1 MEKYLEKYL
10 IKQKLITLKELK
22 MVKGNKKKVI
32 SSCIFIPESPKIYE
46 KAFSYFTGVIKS
58 IETFNTMMDK
68 KWIYRLYV
76 DDLFFRGLKKE
87 GSKMHYAYN
96 NVSSNSS
103 SPEMS
108 KYSIKKVETPKSY
121 RKTVKRNIRK
131 HRDNLKKLQTLL
143 NLYLQKII
151 DSKDDRYSNI
161 EIITFRC
168 DKAKLTGKYPGHA
181 NTFGSIIR
189 FFPIFDSNVDMFIS
203 VNSRYPI
210 NTMMKMIIS
219 DFNFRKKK
227 KLLAFSYPAKHFI
240 VKCLR
245 ESIDKYIYHFKDGW
259 ETPNSKLLETAVN
272 DILKLKSEI
281 CTLSEKLL
289 LKNISAKEV
298 IESLYHSD
306 NKKEYTYSIAAGFFG
321 MKRDPVLFEKRIEI
335 FAKLLRFL
343 ILEKNTFEFGID
355 EVLLKLVLAVE
366 PGTMNIKQEIPH
378 QSISFKDSAELRLKT
393 FTNSQIMK
401 RLDEKQQT
409 YLKGVE
415 GNYRDVSIQ
424 QLKKANP
431 KAHQF
436 DLLEIL
442 TYINHLGK
450 TDINYCYFLEQDDD
464 CYHSPLRIYQ
474 KDFMGLT
481 TSRNKPITLNS
492 ELMDKNIYVLDGDLY
507 NVGAYQSRSLFI
519 TRDKSHKKIEEK
531 DKLKVYFDSGE
542 DLQTI
547 ELDLPLLL
555 SDYSEY
561 RKLMIYDSKH
571 RDSDLKI
578 LFKYFDETYFVAIDI
593 NDYPLGNIRSL
604 MELVISHYRKN
615 NDIYQIVD
623 YNDVLAQEK

>member
-10 IKQKLITLKELK
+10 LKQKLITLKELK
-22 MVKGNKKKVI
+22 MVKGDKKKVI

-87 GSKMHYAYN
+87 GSKIRYAYN

-108 KYSIKKVETPKSY
+108 KYSIKKVETPKKKY
-121 RKTVKRNIRK
+121 RKTVKRNIRT

-151 DSKDDRYSNI
+151 DSKDERYSNI

-210 NTMMKMIIS
+210 NVMMKMIIS

-240 VKCLR
+240 VKSLL
-245 ESIDKYIYHFKDGW
+245 ESIDKYIYHFKEGW
-259 ETPNSKLLETAVN
+259 ETPNSKLLETVVN

-281 CTLSEKLL
+281 CPTSKKLL
-289 LKNISAKEV
+289 LKNMSAREV
-298 IESLYHSD
+298 IESLYHSS

-321 MKRDPVLFEKRIEI
+321 MKRDPVLFESRIEI

-343 ILEKNTFEFGID
+343 ILDKNAFEFGID

-366 PGTMNIKQEIPH
+366 PGTMNITQEIPH

-401 RLDEKQQT
+401 RLEKKQQP
-409 YLKGVE
+409 YLKGIE
-415 GNYRDVSIQ
+415 GNYRDVTIQ

-431 KAHQF
+431 KTHDY
-436 DLLEIL
+436 DLIQIIHEI
-442 TYINHLGK
+442 NNLGK
-450 TDINYCYFLEQDDD
+450 TDINWCYFLEQDLVSL
-464 CYHSPLRIYQ
+464 HSPLRIYQ

-481 TSRNKPITLNS
+481 TSQNKPITLNS
-492 ELMDKNIYVLDGDLY
+492 ELTDNSIYVLDGDLY
-507 NVGAYQSRSLFI
+507 NVGAYQSRSLFV
-519 TRDKSHKKIEEK
+519 TRDKSHKIEEK
-531 DKLKVYFDSGE
+531 DKIKVYFDSGE

-547 ELDLPLLL
+547 ELDIPLLL

-561 RKLMIYDSKH
+561 RKLIIYDSKH
-571 RDSDLKI
+571 RYSDLKI

-593 NDYPLGNIRSL
+593 NDYPINDIQSL
-604 MELVISHYRKN
+604 LELVISHYRKN

>member
-10 IKQKLITLKELK
+10 LKQKLITLKELK
-22 MVKGNKKKVI
+22 MVEGDKKKVI

-87 GSKMHYAYN
+87 GSKMLYAYN

-103 SPEMS
+103 SPELRRYIS
-108 KYSIKKVETPKSY
+108 KKLETPKSY
-121 RKTVKRNIRK
+121 RKTVKQNIRK

-143 NLYLQKII
+143 NVYLQKII
-151 DSKDDRYSNI
+151 DSKDKRYSNI

-203 VNSRYPI
+203 VNSRYPM
-210 NTMMKMIIS
+210 NTMMKMIIY

-227 KLLAFSYPAKHFI
+227 KLLAFSYPARHFI
-240 VKCLR
+240 VKSVR
-245 ESIDKYIYHFKDGW
+245 ESIDKYIYHFKEGW
-259 ETPNSKLLETAVN
+259 ETPNSKLLETSVN

-281 CTLSEKLL
+281 CPISEKLSI
-289 LKNISAKEV
+289 KNMSSKEV

-306 NKKEYTYSIAAGFFG
+306 YNKEYSIAAGFFG
-321 MKRDPVLFEKRIEI
+321 MKRDPTLFEKRIEI

-343 ILEKNTFEFGID
+343 ILEKDKFVFGID
-355 EVLLKLVLAVE
+355 EVFLKLVLAVE
-366 PGTMNIKQEIPH
+366 PGTMNITQEIPH

-393 FTNSQIMK
+393 FSNSQIMK

-415 GNYRDVSIQ
+415 GNYRDVTIQ

-431 KAHQF
+431 KAHHY
-436 DLLEIL
+436 DLLEFL
-442 TYINHLGK
+442 NEINNLGK
-450 TDINYCYFLEQDDD
+450 TDIKYCYFLEQDDD
-464 CYHSPLRIYQ
+464 CSHSPLRIYQ
-474 KDFMGLT
+474 KEFMGLT
-481 TSRNKPITLNS
+481 TSRNKSITLNS
-492 ELMDKNIYVLDGDLY
+492 ELHNKNISVLDGDFY
-507 NVGAYQSRSLFI
+507 NVGVYQSRSLFV
-519 TRDKSHKKIEEK
+519 TRDKSHKIEEK
-531 DKLKVYFDSGE
+531 DKLKVYFNSGE

-547 ELDLPLLL
+547 ELDIPLLL

-571 RDSDLKI
+571 RDSDLKM
-578 LFKYFDETYFVAIDI
+578 LFKFFDETYFVAIDI
-593 NDYPLGNIRSL
+593 NDYPLSNVGAL
-604 MELVISHYRKN
+604 VELIISHYRKN
-615 NDIYQIVD
+615 NDIYQLVD
-623 YNDVLAQEK
+623 YNEVLAQEK

>member
-10 IKQKLITLKELK
+10 LKQKLITLKELK
-22 MVKGNKKKVI
+22 MVKGDKKKVI

-87 GSKMHYAYN
+87 GSKIRYAYN

-108 KYSIKKVETPKSY
+108 KYSIKKVETPKKKY
-121 RKTVKRNIRK
+121 RKTVKRNIRT

-151 DSKDDRYSNI
+151 DSKDERYSNI

-210 NTMMKMIIS
+210 NVMMKMIIS

-240 VKCLR
+240 VKSLR
-245 ESIDKYIYHFKDGW
+245 ESIDKYIYHFKEGW
-259 ETPNSKLLETAVN
+259 ETPNSKLLETVVN

-281 CTLSEKLL
+281 CPTSKKLL
-289 LKNISAKEV
+289 LKNMSAREV
-298 IESLYHSD
+298 IESLYHSS

-321 MKRDPVLFEKRIEI
+321 MKRDPVLFESRIEI

-343 ILEKNTFEFGID
+343 ILDKNAFEFGID

-366 PGTMNIKQEIPH
+366 PGTMNITQEIPH

-401 RLDEKQQT
+401 RLEKKQQP
-409 YLKGVE
+409 YLKGIE
-415 GNYRDVSIQ
+415 GNYRDVTIQ

-431 KAHQF
+431 KTHDY
-436 DLLEIL
+436 DLIQIIHEI
-442 TYINHLGK
+442 NNLGK
-450 TDINYCYFLEQDDD
+450 TDINWCYFLEQDLVSL
-464 CYHSPLRIYQ
+464 HSPLRIYQ

-481 TSRNKPITLNS
+481 TSQNKPITLNS
-492 ELMDKNIYVLDGDLY
+492 ELMYKSIYVLDGDLY
-507 NVGAYQSRSLFI
+507 NVGAYQSRSLFV
-519 TRDKSHKKIEEK
+519 TQDKSHKIEEK

-547 ELDLPLLL
+547 ELDIPLLL

-561 RKLMIYDSKH
+561 RKLIIYDSKH
-571 RDSDLKI
+571 RYSDLKI

-593 NDYPLGNIRSL
+593 NDYPINDIQSL
-604 MELVISHYRKN
+604 LELVISHYRKN